1 MIADEL
7 VYTRILS
14 GARPFVFACLTEAR
28 HLAAF
33 WGPAGTTTPTDGIV
47 VEPRPGG
54 RFETLIVNDADGS
67 THHMRAVF
75 DEVDPPHTLSWTE
88 PDSGMTTTITF
99 TDTGTHRTEIRI
111 HQRHVPDA
119 RRGPDAQNGFQ
130 SSLDRF
136 DRYLNTAETP
146 PTERGT

>member
-7 VYTRILS
+7 VYTRVLS
-14 GARPFVFACLTEAR
+14 GPRPFVFACLTEAR

-75 DEVDPPHTLSWTE
+75 DEVDPPHTLSWTGTLRDGRTLNCQS
-88 PDSGMTTTITF
+88 PGTT
-99 TDTGTHRTEIRI
+99 DHRSAS
-111 HQRHVPDA
+111 HA
-119 RRGPDAQNGFQ
+119 
-130 SSLDRF
+130 SSHAPLQ
-136 DRYLNTAETP
+136 
-146 PTERGT
+146 